1 MSETWS
7 AKVSK
12 ETKEKI
18 NELADMS
25 DFDNRG
31 DFVEHLL
38 GLYNINTVKDEVPE
52 LSGDLASLQ
61 TITKEITN
69 IFTGMGEKMA
79 VALREKDNN
88 YLQQVAEKDETIK
101 ELKNKYED
109 LEEKHQD
116 LKKDSKEEKNLLS
129 ESCLLY
135 TSDAADE

>member
-38 GLYNINTVKDEVPE
+38 GLYNINSVKDEVPE
-52 LSGDLASLQ
+52 LSGDLDSLQ
-61 TITKEITN
+61 TILKEITN

-79 VALREKDNN
+79 VALREKDNTYN
-88 YLQQVAEKDETIK
+88 EQLKEKDESITELRDNYGNLK
-101 ELKNKYED
+101 E
-109 LEEKHQD
+109 
-116 LKKDSKEEKNLLS
+116 
-129 ESCLLY
+129 
-135 TSDAADE
+135 